1 MKEVQKK
8 YLNLNLS
15 PYSIP
20 INMSTA
26 VGQQQQLSAQQQ
38 HLNQFQMQN
47 YLLSGLQ
54 LQNSSDLLSAA
65 AMYSSGGTVYN
76 GNMEKSL
83 PAQPQQYQLPPDIGY
98 SPHLGG
104 LHSALHQSSYQA
116 MTGCTHPYL
125 NTSLLISNS
134 IPQIQNIQVQNLP
147 LLQSISTSPAKPV
160 SIQQP
165 LIQPQSSQDKS
176 ALASLLLEGFRN
188 NNVSML
194 SLGDLSGHVLHFAQD
209 QHGSRFIQQKLETA
223 TKDEKDKLWEELS
236 PLALS
241 LMTDVFGNYVIQK
254 FVEFGSEEHQQN
266 ILILVLPHVESL
278 TVQMYGCRVIQK
290 LLDILDQEQRKIIF
304 RKLEPKIEEYIK
316 DHNGNHVVQKCIEVM
331 ETEERQV
338 ILSKYENKYVEL
350 SCHPYGCRIVQR
362 LLENCSASQKD
373 LLLNQILTNTDHLL
387 LDQYGN
393 YVIQHILEHGD
404 QSNKSRIVERIRGR
418 VLMLSQHKFASNVV
432 EKCVSFATR
441 EERGLL
447 IQEVCQ
453 EDASLGSMIR
463 DQYGNYVVQKMIDTA
478 GQDNHLSLL
487 MNKIK
492 LHAASLH
499 KFSYGKYILAK
510 LENYYRS
517 DRGKQPSS

>member
-1 MKEVQKK
+1 M
-8 YLNLNLS
+8 
-15 PYSIP
+15 
-20 INMSTA
+20 
-26 VGQQQQLSAQQQ
+26 
-38 HLNQFQMQN
+38 
-47 YLLSGLQ
+47 
-54 LQNSSDLLSAA
+54 
-65 AMYSSGGTVYN
+65 
-76 GNMEKSL
+76 
-83 PAQPQQYQLPPDIGY
+83 
-98 SPHLGG
+98 
-104 LHSALHQSSYQA
+104 
-116 MTGCTHPYL
+116 
-125 NTSLLISNS
+125 
-134 IPQIQNIQVQNLP
+134 
-147 LLQSISTSPAKPV
+147 
-160 SIQQP
+160 
-165 LIQPQSSQDKS
+165 
-176 ALASLLLEGFRN
+176 
-188 NNVSML
+188 
-194 SLGDLSGHVLHFAQD
+194 
-209 QHGSRFIQQKLETA
+209 
-223 TKDEKDKLWEELS
+223 
-236 PLALS
+236 
-241 LMTDVFGNYVIQK
+241 
-254 FVEFGSEEHQQN
+254 
-266 ILILVLPHVESL
+266 
-278 TVQMYGCRVIQK
+278 
-290 LLDILDQEQRKIIF
+290 
-304 RKLEPKIEEYIK
+304 
-316 DHNGNHVVQKCIEVM
+316 
-331 ETEERQV
+331 
-338 ILSKYENKYVEL
+338 EL

-362 LLENCSASQKD
+362 LLENCSTSQKD

-432 EKCVSFATR
+432 EKCVSFATS